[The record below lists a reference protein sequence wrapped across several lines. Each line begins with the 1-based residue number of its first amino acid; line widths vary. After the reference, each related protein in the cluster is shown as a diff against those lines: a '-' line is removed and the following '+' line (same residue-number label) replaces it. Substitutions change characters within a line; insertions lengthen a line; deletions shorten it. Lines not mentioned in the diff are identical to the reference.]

1 MLHNPSHLEAVSP
14 VANGK
19 AKAKQDNIHQTKQD
33 TDSQKKV
40 LSVHLH
46 GDAAFTG

>member
-19 AKAKQDNIHQTKQD
+19 TKAKQDLINNNK
-33 TDSQKKV
+33 SQEKV

-46 GDAAFTG
+46 GDAAYSG